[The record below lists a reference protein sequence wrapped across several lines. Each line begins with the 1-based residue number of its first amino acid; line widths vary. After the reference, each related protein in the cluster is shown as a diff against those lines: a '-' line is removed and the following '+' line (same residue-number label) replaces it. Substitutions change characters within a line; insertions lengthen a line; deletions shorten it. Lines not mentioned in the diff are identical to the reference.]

1 MAFDVNQRG
10 LLPEGARRR
19 QHEHLRSRQGQVGEV
34 FGNIRCDGKQAL
46 WQLEGTLL
54 KSKRGLN

>member
-1 MAFDVNQRG
+1 MQLDVNQRG
-10 LLPEGARRR
+10 LLPERARRR

-46 WQLEGTLL
+46 
-54 KSKRGLN
+54 